1 MGRLNGKIAVV
12 TGAGRGIGKET
23 ALFLAKEGAKVVVN
37 DLGGNTDGTGG
48 TQIADEVVKEIKAAG
63 GEAVANY
70 DSVSDFAGGQ
80 NIFQTAL
87 DTFGGMDILINN
99 AGILRDKTLF
109 NMEEN
114 DWDQVIA
121 VHLKGHFNCTKPFA
135 SYIRE
140 TNRMD
145 CRIINMSSVSG
156 LYGNF
161 GQTNYGAAKAG
172 IAGFTRSLSFEMA
185 KYKCT
190 VNTISPGAATRMTID
205 LIKAA
210 GRDVDT
216 NDWKQGPQQLAP
228 VITWLCCDEASNVT
242 NQIIHVQ
249 NGTVGIMQQ
258 PAVIESFLSDELWS
272 LDQLDRVIGSL
283 VETKKNHDS
292 EIQKKAEPKKILASF
307 IYRFFGL

>member
-48 TQIADEVVKEIKAAG
+48 TQIADEVVEEIKSAG

-70 DSVSDFAGGQ
+70 DSVSDFAGGR

-140 TNRMD
+140 TNKMN

-228 VITWLCCDEASNVT
+228 VITWLCCDEASDVT

-292 EIQKKAEPKKILASF
+292 EIQKKAEPKKS
-307 IYRFFGL
+307 

>member
-23 ALFLAKEGAKVVVN
+23 ALFLANEGAKIVVN

-48 TQIADEVVKEIKAAG
+48 TPVADEVVEEIKAAG
-63 GEAVANY
+63 GDAVANY
-70 DSVSDFAGGQ
+70 DSVSEFTGGQ
-80 NIFQTAL
+80 NIFQTAI
-87 DTFGGMDILINN
+87 DAFGGMDILINN

-210 GRDVDT
+210 GRDVDV

-228 VITWLCCDEASNVT
+228 VITWLCCDEASDVT

-272 LDQLDRVIGSL
+272 LDQLDRVIGNL

-292 EIQKKAEPKKILASF
+292 DIQKKAEPKKS
-307 IYRFFGL
+307 

>member
-1 MGRLNGKIAVV
+1 MGRLNDKIAVV

-48 TQIADEVVKEIKAAG
+48 TQIADEVVEEIKAAG

-292 EIQKKAEPKKILASF
+292 EIQKKAEPKKS
-307 IYRFFGL
+307 

>member
-121 VHLKGHFNCTKPFA
+121 VHLIVHFNCTKPFA

-140 TNRMD
+140 TNKMD

-216 NDWKQGPQQLAP
+216 NDWTKGPPQLAP
-228 VITWLCCDEASNVT
+228 VITWLCCDEASDVT

-292 EIQKKAEPKKILASF
+292 EIQKKAEPKKS
-307 IYRFFGL
+307 

>member
-48 TQIADEVVKEIKAAG
+48 TQIADEVVEEIKAAG
-63 GEAVANY
+63 AEAVANY

-80 NIFQTAL
+80 NIFQTAI

-228 VITWLCCDEASNVT
+228 VITWLCCDEASDVT

-292 EIQKKAEPKKILASF
+292 EIQKKAEPKKS
-307 IYRFFGL
+307 

>member
-1 MGRLNGKIAVV
+1 
-12 TGAGRGIGKET
+12 
-23 ALFLAKEGAKVVVN
+23 
-37 DLGGNTDGTGG
+37 
-48 TQIADEVVKEIKAAG
+48 
-63 GEAVANY
+63 
-70 DSVSDFAGGQ
+70 
-80 NIFQTAL
+80 
-87 DTFGGMDILINN
+87 MDILINN

-228 VITWLCCDEASNVT
+228 VITWLCCDEASDVT

-292 EIQKKAEPKKILASF
+292 KIQKKAEPKKS
-307 IYRFFGL
+307 